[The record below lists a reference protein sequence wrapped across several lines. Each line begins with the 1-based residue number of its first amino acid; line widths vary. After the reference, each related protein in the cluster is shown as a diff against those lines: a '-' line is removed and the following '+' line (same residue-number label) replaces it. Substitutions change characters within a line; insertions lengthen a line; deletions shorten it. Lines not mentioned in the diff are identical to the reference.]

1 MTPTQVASLSEEE
14 ARAHF
19 VKLRFARWGGA
30 PTCERCNCSAVYI
43 LKARQL
49 YKCKNCERQFSAT
62 SGTPW
67 AYRKLPFRKLLVLI
81 AAFSHGAYG
90 RSALDLCEDLR
101 VQYKTVLVWLH
112 KIRNEIAERAKTV
125 VLSGEVEIDG
135 SYYGGKMRPKNQM
148 KERKDLRR
156 SHYRLNSKKL
166 VVVAARERGGGGRIR
181 TWIARSEGDARPF
194 IRGALE
200 KGTILF
206 SDQLPAWSWFRS
218 HHKLFTINHNQAFY
232 TPEACTNAVESY
244 FGSLRMAENIHVH
257 ISGQYLDLYAAAAAW
272 RLERKGKAKWWG
284 FADLMSAMSRQGRS
298 SLCGYFQ
305 GRKRSISLCQ
315 MDGSTLAWRPPSK
328 AARAAMK
335 EEAEVGGVDQ
345 LGAARALSRS
355 RSWKSGFCFLS
366 AEEFL
371 RDPSTVPNGSGVY
384 ALFGP
389 CGEEL
394 LPQLGFKAEEH
405 PPLWV
410 RDGAVHFYTGESYTL
425 RSRLLEHLVGTI
437 RPSNLRH
444 TLFSISHALGPV
456 GNLPNV
462 TRDAAVDE
470 AALSEWLRDNV
481 TIGFRTCGYVKDVET
496 AILGAAASPLNVM
509 RPAPSEFASVLRTLK
524 RRFGEEVVVHWP
536 KTPSAHSPRR
546 R

>member
-14 ARAHF
+14 ARAYF
-19 VKLRFARWGGA
+19 VRVRFARWGGV
-30 PTCERCNCSAVYI
+30 PTCERCKCSAVYTF
-43 LKARQL
+43 KTRQL

-67 AYRKLPFRKLLVLI
+67 AYRKLSFKKLMLLI
-81 AAFSHGAYG
+81 ATFSHGAYG

-112 KIRNEIAERAKTV
+112 KIRNEIAERAKAV
-125 VLSGEVEIDG
+125 ILGGEVEIDG
-135 SYYGGKMRPKNQM
+135 SYYGGKIRPKNQW
-148 KERKDLRR
+148 KERKDHRR
-156 SHYRLNSKKL
+156 IHYRLNSLKL
-166 VVVAARERGGGGRIR
+166 VVVAARERGGGPIR

-194 IRGALE
+194 IRDALE
-200 KGTILF
+200 KGTVLF
-206 SDQLPAWSWFRS
+206 SDQLGVWSWLRS
-218 HHKLFTINHNQAFY
+218 HHQLFTINHNQAFY

-272 RLERKGKAKWWG
+272 RLSRKGKAKWWG

-298 SLCGYFQ
+298 NLSGYFQ
-305 GRKRSISLCQ
+305 GRKRSLSLCQ

-335 EEAEVGGVDQ
+335 QVAEVGGVDQ
-345 LGAARALSRS
+345 LGAARALSRN
-355 RSWKSGFCFLS
+355 RSGQRDFSFVP
-366 AEEFL
+366 ADEFL
-371 RDPSTVPNGSGVY
+371 RNPSAVPNGSGVY
-384 ALFGP
+384 ALFGTF
-389 CGEEL
+389 GEVL
-394 LPQLGFKAEEH
+394 LTNLGFKAEEH
-405 PPLWV
+405 PPLWR
-410 RDGAVHFYTGESYTL
+410 RDGATHFYTGESYTV

-437 RPSNLRH
+437 RTSNLRH

-456 GNLPNV
+456 GGLPLV

-470 AALSEWLRDNV
+470 AALSEWLRENV
-481 TIGFRTCGYVKDVET
+481 TVGFKTCGYVKDVENAVLRT
-496 AILGAAASPLNVM
+496 AASPLNVM
-509 RPAPSEFASVLRTLK
+509 RPMPSEFASALRALK
-524 RRFGEEVVVHWP
+524 RRFSDEVAANWP
-536 KTPSAHSPRR
+536 KTLSTHSPRR